1 MVEVNPLTV
10 RSGKTND
17 MVKKTVIF
25 LNENY
30 KSPLDLKTIA
40 DGVGYGKFTLSH
52 GFKSSVG
59 MEIREYLNQIRI
71 NSLIGEIEKDREEK
85 KEKKIIEY
93 AYGVGFESVQTFY
106 RAFKKSTGVTPKA
119 YFKKG

>member
-1 MVEVNPLTV
+1 MSVLVEVNPLTV

-40 DGVGYGKFTLSH
+40 DSVGYGKFTLSH

-59 MEIREYLNQIRI
+59 M
-71 NSLIGEIEKDREEK
+71 
-85 KEKKIIEY
+85 
-93 AYGVGFESVQTFY
+93 
-106 RAFKKSTGVTPKA
+106 
-119 YFKKG
+119 